1 MCPCLYLYCTCL
13 RICTVLAFVSVLH
26 LHLFFGQTMGQ
37 QPRGANSQVWCGW
50 LGAFLLILA
59 DTRTSPRREYKWKRR
74 PNNFFFSQFP
84 QIISIIVFIRV
95 VPNHVFRFY
104 VGSLES
110 RSIMRLSLPRRG
122 WRYIFQAPHQ
132 ENVLSAFFHQTFLF
146 TNILESFE
154 FAIFLS
160 LFFRWLWFSIQLRIS
175 QRRIFILSTSDINS
189 SMGILSRRKQK
200 NITNLVSSHW
210 ATFKSKVNF
219 VEFDER
225 GSFTIDFCQL

>member
-1 MCPCLYLYCTCL
+1 
-13 RICTVLAFVSVLH
+13 
-26 LHLFFGQTMGQ
+26 
-37 QPRGANSQVWCGW
+37 
-50 LGAFLLILA
+50 
-59 DTRTSPRREYKWKRR
+59 
-74 PNNFFFSQFP
+74 
-84 QIISIIVFIRV
+84 
-95 VPNHVFRFY
+95 
-104 VGSLES
+104 
-110 RSIMRLSLPRRG
+110 MRLSLPRRG

-225 GSFTIDFCQL
+225 GSFTIDFCQLELWFRTCSSQTPADPSPGSKVCCFQSWASFDLRWKY